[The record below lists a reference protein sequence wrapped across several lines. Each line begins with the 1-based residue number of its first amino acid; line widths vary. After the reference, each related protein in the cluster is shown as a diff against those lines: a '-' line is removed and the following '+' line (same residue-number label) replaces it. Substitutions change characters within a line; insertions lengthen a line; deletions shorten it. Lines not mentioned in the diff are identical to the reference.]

1 MPRNKPIPRSQR
13 LIFNRGEK
21 ISRNSPGAKDDVKN
35 ISVGIMDMDSAIMYY
50 FNEVIKPDVE
60 VNKETVRG
68 PLYLRITRKV
78 ECNFKARIFK
88 R

>member
-35 ISVGIMDMDSAIMYY
+35 ISVGIMDMDMVILHMDHGMVDTIIINHIM
-50 FNEVIKPDVE
+50 EHTSIILMV
-60 VNKETVRG
+60 
-68 PLYLRITRKV
+68 
-78 ECNFKARIFK
+78 
-88 R
+88 